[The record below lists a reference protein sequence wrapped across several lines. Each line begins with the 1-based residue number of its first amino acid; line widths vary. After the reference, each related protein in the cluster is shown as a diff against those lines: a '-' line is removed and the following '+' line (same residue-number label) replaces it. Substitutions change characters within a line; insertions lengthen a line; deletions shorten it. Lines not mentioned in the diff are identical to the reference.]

1 MNKWIF
7 LLAVTAIPAANAM
20 DMSKSCTAVD
30 CSAGA
35 KAVTYAQKDDAYYA
49 CPTFELSDYV
59 NGVMGFVSMTYGVT
73 GKLPNVSP
81 KTGEPEYTGQT
92 KDMIDSWRT
101 AANVSTF
108 DEGIAKCS
116 EGKNKVQ
123 VIVMNSPDS
132 GLSVWVADQKQN
144 TFWLPRGHLFKR

>member
-1 MNKWIF
+1 MQKLFPLIAI
-7 LLAVTAIPAANAM
+7 LALPIASAA
-20 DMSKSCTAVD
+20 DMSESCTSVD
-30 CSAGA
+30 CAVGA
-35 KAVTYAQKDDAYYA
+35 KAVTYAQKDDSYYA
-49 CPTFELSDYV
+49 CPTFELSEYV
-59 NGVMGFVSMTYGVT
+59 NGVMGFVSMTYGMT

-92 KDMIDSWRT
+92 KDIIDNWRSD
-101 AANVSTF
+101 AKVSSF
-108 DEGIAKCS
+108 DEATAKCS

-123 VIVMNSPDS
+123 VIVMNSPET

>member
-7 LLAVTAIPAANAM
+7 LLTVAATTTANAV

-30 CSAGA
+30 CAAGT
-35 KAVTYAQKDDAYYA
+35 KALTYAQKEDSYYA

-59 NGVMGFVSMTYGVT
+59 NGTMGFVSMTYGIT

-81 KTGEPEYTGQT
+81 KTGEPQYTGQT
-92 KDMIDSWRT
+92 KDMIDNWRT
-101 AANVSTF
+101 AAKVSTF
-108 DEGIAKCS
+108 DQAIAKCRV
-116 EGKNKVQ
+116 GKNKVQ
-123 VIVMNSPDS
+123 VIVMNSPES

-144 TFWLPRGHLFKR
+144 TFWLPRGHLFKP